1 MFDGTL
7 KASRDEGA
15 ELARLRALYDGLL
28 DQPPSGVAAEA
39 QADLAA
45 MARIF
50 DLDADRPPAE
60 VWRDLRAV
68 LARQAAPDPDKGDTP
83 LSPSRPLTLMV
94 VEDDPDMAAELTEL
108 LTAAGHGVVGPF
120 SDAAAATSAAGLH
133 TIDLALLDINLADDP
148 LNDSEGGGIALAR
161 TLRQSWGVPVIFLS
175 GDVAA
180 AARHARLATALVMKP
195 YTGRDVLNGIARAVA
210 SGAVAG

>member
-7 KASRDEGA
+7 KSTLDEGA

-28 DQPPSGVAAEA
+28 EPVAAEISDEA
-39 QADLAA
+39 RVDLDA

-50 DLDADRPPAE
+50 DLDADRSPAG

-68 LARQAAPDPDKGDTP
+68 LTRQSVSIHAEDEGQAPTTA
-83 LSPSRPLTLMV
+83 PLTIMV
-94 VEDDPDMAAELTEL
+94 VEDDPVMAADLMDVLVE
-108 LTAAGHGVVGPF
+108 AGHGVVGPF
-120 SDAAAATSAAGLH
+120 SDPAAAVTAAGLH
-133 TIDLALLDINLADDP
+133 ALDLALVDINLIGDGD
-148 LNDSEGGGIALAR
+148 GVALAR
-161 TLRQSWGVPVIFLS
+161 TLKDAWGVPVMFLS

-180 AARHARLATALVMKP
+180 AARHARLATALVLKP
-195 YTGRDVLNGIARAVA
+195 YGRRDVLAAIARAVD